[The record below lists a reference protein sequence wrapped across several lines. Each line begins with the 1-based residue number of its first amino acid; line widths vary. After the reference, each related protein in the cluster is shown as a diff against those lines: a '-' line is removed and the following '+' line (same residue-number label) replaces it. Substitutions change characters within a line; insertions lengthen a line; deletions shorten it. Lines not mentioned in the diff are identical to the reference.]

1 MSSID
6 WKGIQAPVCVL
17 AQMMYHAGMNEPPG
31 NENQSLRDQVVKL
44 EELHAHQQHVVDQ
57 LSEMIR
63 VMRSDM
69 DAMRTTVDR
78 LKHQVQ
84 FVQSSIPAEPR
95 SLEDDKPP
103 HY

>member
-1 MSSID
+1 M
-6 WKGIQAPVCVL
+6 L
-17 AQMMYHAGMNEPPG
+17 YHAGMNEPG
-31 NENQSLRDQVVKL
+31 NESQSLQEQVVKL

-63 VMRSDM
+63 VMRKDM
-69 DAMRTTVDR
+69 DGLQLAVDR
-78 LKHQVQ
+78 LKQQVQ
-84 FVQSSIPAEPR
+84 FVQSSIPSEPR

>member
-1 MSSID
+1 M
-6 WKGIQAPVCVL
+6 
-17 AQMMYHAGMNEPPG
+17 QMLYHAGMNEPSG
-31 NENQSLRDQVVKL
+31 NESQSLSEKVVKL

-63 VMRSDM
+63 VMRTDM
-69 DAMRTTVDR
+69 DGMRSAVDR

>member
-1 MSSID
+1 M
-6 WKGIQAPVCVL
+6 
-17 AQMMYHAGMNEPPG
+17 QMLYHAGMNEPSG
-31 NENQSLRDQVVKL
+31 NESQSLEEKVVKL

-63 VMRSDM
+63 VMRTDM
-69 DAMRTTVDR
+69 DGMRLAVDR